1 MLQLNYWFVSE
12 KFGFETF
19 AVWKESKNKLK
30 KKRKK
35 RHRNAVDTSAWGR
48 ASLFLMLSDFT
59 RVANVTAAKFAP
71 IINPTAYKRRR
82 HLEAGE
88 QTAHNV
94 MKM

>member
-1 MLQLNYWFVSE
+1 MQLARLR
-12 KFGFETF
+12 G
-19 AVWKESKNKLK
+19 A
-30 KKRKK
+30 
-35 RHRNAVDTSAWGR
+35 R

-59 RVANVTAAKFAP
+59 HVANVTAAKFAP
-71 IINPTAYKRRR
+71 VINPAAYKRLR